1 MNAIQRYKGNYLL
14 VLRTKNSAFHGS
26 AYICRLAKLVCQT
39 DNNFAGSVV
48 SLFTLYDTSVYSAC
62 TSSYKQ
68 WAADVHASFRNVLFH
83 IIPPS
88 VITSSS
94 QRLCMALVTSDPLDT
109 DHWKFDK
116 MLSYHGKKRHGKKNK
131 VLVMLCCGNSNSAVY
146 TSCYFK
152 LWDWE

>member
-68 WAADVHASFRNVLFH
+68 WAADVHTPFRNVFFSH
-83 IIPPS
+83 HNSSRNYIITWTFTHGLGHLSAIWYWPLEVWQN
-88 VITSSS
+88 VI
-94 QRLCMALVTSDPLDT
+94 
-109 DHWKFDK
+109 
-116 MLSYHGKKRHGKKNK
+116 LSWEEKNCKKGKG
-131 VLVMLCCGNSNSAVY
+131 LAVEQ
-146 TSCYFK
+146 CF
-152 LWDWE
+152 